1 MNRVCN
7 MASDIYEAPSV
18 ACYSVLVEKGY
29 ASTSNRGDIEDLG
42 GTKEE
47 GDW

>member
-1 MNRVCN
+1 MNSVFKI
-7 MASDIYEAPSV
+7 APVFYEAPSV
-18 ACYSVLVEKGY
+18 ACYAVFVEKGFY
-29 ASTSNRGDIEDLG
+29 LTSQEGDLEDLG